1 MGKTNFVNREQISM
15 SDAGNRRRDKA
26 AAARQQANAG
36 EKRRERTVRI
46 VGGATVLVVVAAI
59 IGLAFYAKSTDTS
72 GQPAP
77 IAQPDPTAPAPSG
90 VLPAGDA
97 HEYGVPY
104 GTGAADAP
112 VLAIWEDFQ
121 CPACGAVE
129 KANGE
134 GIAALAESGKVRLIW
149 RPTTFLDANL
159 GSDASSRAV
168 AAWGCAIDA
177 GKSREYHDLIYANQP
192 EVEGSGWT
200 DEQLIGFAEQAG
212 ITGAAGEK
220 FASCVTDRT
229 YLVWGANSTQ
239 AFYGANVQGTP
250 SATLDG
256 KDLATEILADPV
268 KLEEA
273 VSQAAAS

>member
-1 MGKTNFVNREQISM
+1 M

-26 AAARQQANAG
+26 AAARQQANVG

-46 VGGATVLVVVAAI
+46 AGGATVLVVVAAI
-59 IGLAFYAKSTDTS
+59 IGLAFYAKSTDTT
-72 GQPAP
+72 GQPVP
-77 IAQPDPTAPAPSG
+77 VAQPDPSAPLPAG

-104 GTGAADAP
+104 GAAAADAP
-112 VLAIWEDFQ
+112 ILAIWEDFQ

-129 KANGE
+129 QANGE
-134 GIAALAESGKVRLIW
+134 GIAALAEAGKVRLIW

-192 EVEGSGWT
+192 EVEGTGWT
-200 DEQLIGFAEQAG
+200 DEQLIGFAEQSG
-212 ITGAAGEK
+212 ITGPEAEK
-220 FASCVTDRT
+220 FASCVADRT

-250 SATLDG
+250 SATLNG
-256 KDLATEILADPV
+256 QDLATEILVDPV

-273 VSQAAAS
+273 VTKAVAG